1 MTYLITWSN
10 IALSELSKL
19 PDDIADRIIKKLD
32 QIKENPPRFIER
44 LVSLSGSKLRVGD
57 HRIILDIIEPE
68 KIIAIRTLGH
78 RKNIYKKYKTD

>member
-32 QIKENPPRFIER
+32 
-44 LVSLSGSKLRVGD
+44 
-57 HRIILDIIEPE
+57 
-68 KIIAIRTLGH
+68 
-78 RKNIYKKYKTD
+78 